1 MNRKETVF
9 KFIFALSVILNVVL
23 ILFSVAFFTKSKNL
37 ETNSEKK
44 NVAVEEK
51 IRRLTSNVTD
61 ADIAIQ
67 NLKEEIEKLSNE
79 TNDEPLKVE
88 EIVPKKEGVK

>member
-9 KFIFALSVILNVVL
+9 KFVFVVSIILNILL
-23 ILFSVAFFTKSKNL
+23 ILFSAAFFTKSQKL

-51 IRRLTSNVTD
+51 IRRLTSNVND

-88 EIVPKKEGVK
+88 EIVPKREGGK

>member
-9 KFIFALSVILNVVL
+9 KFIFALSIILNIVL
-23 ILFSVAFFTKSKNL
+23 ILFSAAFFTKSQKL

-51 IRRLTSNVTD
+51 IRRLISNVND

-79 TNDEPLKVE
+79 TNDEPLKIE
-88 EIVPKKEGVK
+88 EIVPKREDGK

>member
-9 KFIFALSVILNVVL
+9 KFIFTLSIILNIVL
-23 ILFSVAFFTKSKNL
+23 ILFSAAFFTKSQKL

-51 IRRLTSNVTD
+51 IRRLTSNVND

-88 EIVPKKEGVK
+88 EIVPKREGGK